1 MYLTGAVCCF
11 SGLNFCFIVLSLP
24 LCWYA
29 CFKITR
35 FIHHA
40 NHIKDDYLR
49 YLTIRV
55 MIYSINYYQ
64 FRRAVNQRSENSIYL
79 SGGKRVSDLFK
90 YRSLFSFYER
100 WNLFWKKTH
109 TISCPISCF
118 IPYPCKWIHYWTLC
132 SKTRKNKEDDSHWVS
147 PLFIIHGGILI
158 LLLRNEWYSL

>member
-1 MYLTGAVCCF
+1 MCSKSPLSILKRFLPVKFESKLSHSGINIKSIRKVCLYLTGAVCCF

-49 YLTIRV
+49 YLTISV
-55 MIYSINYYQ
+55 MIYSINHYQ
-64 FRRAVNQRSENSIYL
+64 SRRAVNQRSDNSIYL

-100 WNLFWKKTH
+100 
-109 TISCPISCF
+109 
-118 IPYPCKWIHYWTLC
+118 
-132 SKTRKNKEDDSHWVS
+132 
-147 PLFIIHGGILI
+147 
-158 LLLRNEWYSL
+158 